1 MKIVFNVS
9 KDIAKRLSRIRQRQE
24 VRSDVEVIARAIS
37 LYEFLTDKVANDC
50 KIMVVDEEG
59 EAEEVDIK

>member
-9 KDIAKRLSRIRQRQE
+9 KDIMKRLGRIRQRQE

-37 LYEFLTDKVANDC
+37 LYEFLTDKVAEDC
-50 KIMVVDEEG
+50 KVLVVDPQG